1 MSRCSI
7 RPDNVLNRL
16 RFDHI
21 SEQVG
26 DPQFVFEAKSVQRM
40 ELLVLNK
47 LKWRLRAIT
56 PCSYIR
62 YFLRKMSKCDQEPS
76 NTLISRSLQVI
87 ASTTKGEKKSL
98 SFMFYFLDHFCF
110 CAFLGFVVFF
120 TFAFYDFGLKWWLC
134 RVSRYW
140 LFGV

>member
-1 MSRCSI
+1 MFFFDPIISLIDC
-7 RPDNVLNRL
+7 N
-16 RFDHI
+16 DHI
-21 SEQVG
+21 SKQVG

-40 ELLVLNK
+40 ELLVLNR

-87 ASTTKGEKKSL
+87 ASTTKGEKDL
-98 SFMFYFLDHFCF
+98 SFMFYFLDHFYF
-110 CAFLGFVVFF
+110 CAFLGFVFF
-120 TFAFYDFGLKWWLC
+120 TFAFYDFGLKRWLC
-134 RVSRYW
+134 RVSRY
-140 LFGV
+140 